1 MDRAHKIRNPAG
13 RRVVRGD
20 DFRVS
25 LKNDPRLTTS
35 SFIMMWR
42 EEERNRVRNMST
54 RTYRRTRAWTFP
66 LVVVALAGLSFFDIW
81 VVSMSDVSNGLR
93 LINTAI
99 LFAICL
105 ILLWRRRAPVA
116 VLCAVM
122 VMVGVQAMFFSPSVP
137 NPGEQPTLE
146 SFLALLLGFY
156 SVAAYA
162 EMRRAILGA
171 AIVGAAILA
180 IDIPRLIAGTNPGD
194 IIPAWLFYTT
204 VWFIGR
210 TIRRGRLQAAR
221 LQDLAAQLELE
232 REEKARTAVLE
243 ERSRISRELHD
254 IIAHSVSVMV
264 VQAQA
269 AERLLEGEQRE
280 SRKALGSIETTG
292 RQALAEMRR
301 LLGTLR
307 RTDAELALAPQP
319 SLKHLDALV
328 EQAREAGLPVELR
341 VEGDAGSLPP
351 GVDLTAYRIV
361 QEALTN
367 VRKHAGG
374 AHASVVVRRRDDGIE
389 LEITDDGPGSDK
401 NDGTG
406 QGLIG
411 MRERVALY
419 GGVFE
424 SGKREDGGYL
434 VRARLPLDSDRP

>member
-1 MDRAHKIRNPAG
+1 
-13 RRVVRGD
+13 
-20 DFRVS
+20 
-25 LKNDPRLTTS
+25 
-35 SFIMMWR
+35 MMWR
-42 EEERNRVRNMST
+42 KQERARLQDMNLKMRESPAR
-54 RTYRRTRAWTFP
+54 WT
-66 LVVVALAGLSFFDIW
+66 D
-81 VVSMSDVSNGLR
+81 R
-93 LINTAI
+93 LIVLALGGLGLAEIWIFVGLYPVNTFLANI
-99 LFAICL
+99 FLCLFASL
-105 ILLWRRRAPVA
+105 TLLWRRRAPVA
-116 VLCAVM
+116 VLFICVAM
-122 VMVGVQAMFFSPSVP
+122 LGIQANFF
-137 NPGEQPTLE
+137 NPTSQPPLTT
-146 SFLALLLGFY
+146 FVLLLVVFY
-156 SVAAYA
+156 SVAAHG
-162 EMRRAILGA
+162 EGLRAD
-171 AIVGAAILA
+171 VGAAVAYAAEILA
-180 IDIPRLIAGTNPGD
+180 IDVPRFLAGENPGD
-194 IIPAWLFYTT
+194 IIPAWVFII
-204 VWFIGR
+204 VFWFIGK
-210 TIRRGRLQAAR
+210 TIRQRRLQAVELEDRAS
-221 LQDLAAQLELE
+221 QLELE
-232 REEKARTAVLE
+232 REEKARVAVAD

-280 SRKALGSIETTG
+280 SRQALRSVETTG

-301 LLGTLR
+301 LLGILR